1 MSQKNNHFPPIILVL
16 SILGAFLFIGGL
28 YQCHTDRVISD
39 DDQCHENVGPSKSFD
54 DDQIQRIQQ
63 IQHGLGEVA
72 EHANKLG
79 DWALAIFAGSVAVLI
94 GTSYLQPQQPIVR
107 IMYLLFIPGWGF
119 MGLSLYSAKEVS
131 QGYLASLLMG
141 EEFIEETAS
150 CLNDAYARQLDYLEM
165 ATVFFSL
172 WLVIFLFWWIFFAKP
187 PVGSKHRT

>member
-1 MSQKNNHFPPIILVL
+1 MSRKNNRFPPITLVL
-16 SILGAFLFIGGL
+16 SIVIALLFMGAL
-28 YQCHTDRVISD
+28 YQYHTDRAIND
-39 DDQCHENVGPSKSFD
+39 NEQCHENVGPSTTFD
-54 DDQIQRIQQ
+54 NDQIQQ
-63 IQHGLGEVA
+63 IQLGLGEVA

-79 DWALAIFAGSVAVLI
+79 DWALAVFAGSVAVLI
-94 GTSYLQPQQPIVR
+94 GTSYLQPQQTMVR

-141 EEFIEETAS
+141 AEFIEETAS

-172 WLVIFLFWWIFFAKP
+172 WLVIFVFWWIFFAKP